1 MHFFTRSV
9 FTFGIVSVAFL
20 PAFSQKQ
27 PAPYFPPAH
36 AWMEKTPAEMGL
48 NPAKIQE
55 AIAFAKAGE
64 SKNPRSMEQSHY
76 QSFGKEP
83 FGSAI
88 GPFADRG
95 DQTGVI
101 IYKGYIVAKWGEPSR
116 CDITHS
122 VTKSFLSSVVGLAV
136 DKGLIRSVNDTVV
149 SYVPPIELYGQP
161 VQRPADD
168 FGKPELLNL
177 FDTPHNRRITW
188 DNMLRQTSD
197 WEGTLWGKPE
207 WADRPDK
214 DAATWLTRPRN
225 APGSVYEYND
235 VRVNALAL
243 AATSVWRKP
252 LPQVLKENI
261 MDPIG
266 ASNTW
271 RWTGY
276 RNAWI
281 VLDGQPVQSVSGGG
295 HWGGGMF
302 INAFD
307 MARFGLLTLHRG
319 NWNGKQLLSEQ
330 WVKQAT
336 TPTPAQPTYGYM
348 NWFLNTDKKPLPS
361 APANVYY
368 HVGNGANIVYV
379 DPDHE
384 LVMVVRWIE
393 NYSSSLDGIVKRL
406 LEAFTPTVPDT
417 EIYLTDLKV
426 NAGTISIGKPS
437 NITKRSGYDNQP
449 SFTQDGK
456 KLLYTQQANGQ
467 TDIWAYDLGKKINT
481 TLTKTTES
489 EYSATVMPD
498 GKHFSVIRVEPDGT
512 QMLWQFDLATGQNPK
527 LVLPSIKPVGYHCWF
542 GSDSLVLFVL
552 GQPNMLQLARVSTD
566 QSQTITTNVGRSLL
580 RIPSQKTVSFVHKL
594 SAAEWQVESL
604 DMNTLQTKKLIQTPA
619 GSEDCAWTVDGTLLM
634 AQGAKLYKWN
644 PKSDTD
650 WQLLADWSSMGIKQI
665 TRLAVNPKGTQLA
678 FVGQ

>member
-1 MHFFTRSV
+1 MRFFTRSV
-9 FTFGIVSVAFL
+9 FTICIVSVAFL

-36 AWMEKTPAEMGL
+36 TWAEKTPAEMGL

-95 DQTGVI
+95 DQTGII

-136 DKGLIRSVNDTVV
+136 DKGLIRSVNDTVA

-266 ASNTW
+266 ASTTW

-281 VLDGQPVQSVSGGG
+281 VLDGQPMQSVSGGG

-307 MARFGLLTLHRG
+307 MARFGLLTLQRG

-336 TPTPAQPTYGYM
+336 TPTTAQPTYGYM

-368 HVGNGANIVYV
+368 HVGNGTNIVYV

-393 NYSSSLDGIVKRL
+393 NNALDGIVKRV

-426 NAGTISIGKPS
+426 NAGNISVGKPS
-437 NITKRSGYDNQP
+437 NITKRAGYDNQP

-467 TDIWAYDLGKKINT
+467 TDIWTYDLGRKTNT

-512 QMLWQFDLATGQNPK
+512 QRLWQFDLATGQNPK
-527 LVLPSIKPVGYHCWF
+527 LVLPSIKPVGYHCWY
-542 GSDSLVLFVL
+542 GADSLVLFVL
-552 GQPNMLQLARVSTD
+552 GQPNTLQLARISTD
-566 QSQTITTNVGRSLL
+566 QGQTITTNVGRSLL
-580 RIPSQKTVSFVHKL
+580 RIPSQKAVSFVHKL
-594 SAAEWQVESL
+594 SANEWQVEAL
-604 DMNTLQTKKLIQTPA
+604 DMSTLQAKKLIQTPA
-619 GSEDCAWTVDGTLLM
+619 GSEDCAWITDGTLLM

-650 WQLLADWSSMGIKQI
+650 WQLLADWSGLGIKQI
-665 TRLAVNPKGTQLA
+665 TRLAVNPKSTQLA